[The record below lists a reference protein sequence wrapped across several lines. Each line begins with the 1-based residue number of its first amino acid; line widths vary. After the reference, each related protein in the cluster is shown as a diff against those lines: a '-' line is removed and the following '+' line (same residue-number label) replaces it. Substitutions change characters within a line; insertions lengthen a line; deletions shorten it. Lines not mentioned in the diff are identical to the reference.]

1 MIPSAVALAVI
12 AKEPIAGRA
21 KTRLCP
27 PLRPEQAATLAEAA
41 LADTLAA
48 VAATPAYRRVLVLD
62 GRPGDWLRGPFEVI
76 AQGDGGLDRR
86 LASAFE
92 AVGGPALVVG
102 MDTPQLSPSLIGAG
116 ARALAA
122 DGCDAVLGPA
132 ADGGY
137 WAIGLRRPSRVAI
150 AGVPM
155 SVPWT
160 AAAQRA
166 RLRAL
171 GLRCTHL
178 PELRDVD
185 TYEDARAVAATARA
199 TRFARRLAAIESG
212 WRADSAV
219 AGAG

>member
-1 MIPSAVALAVI
+1 VTPALVVI
-12 AKEPIAGRA
+12 AKEPLPGRA
-21 KTRLCP
+21 KTRLTP
-27 PLRPEQAATLAEAA
+27 PCTAAEAAELAAAA
-41 LADTLAA
+41 LADTLSA
-48 VAATPAYRRVLVLD
+48 VAGTPAPRRILALD
-62 GRPGDWLRGPFEVI
+62 GAPGPWVPAGFEVI
-76 AQGDGGLDRR
+76 GQTEGGLDRR
-86 LASAFE
+86 LGAAIE
-92 AVGGPALVVG
+92 AAAGPAIAVG
-102 MDTPQLSPSLIGAG
+102 MDTPQLTGELLATASE
-116 ARALAA
+116 ALMEP
-122 DGCDAVLGPA
+122 GTDAVLGPA

-160 AAAQRA
+160 ARAQRA

-171 GLRCTHL
+171 RLRCAHL

-212 WRADSAV
+212 WRADSAA